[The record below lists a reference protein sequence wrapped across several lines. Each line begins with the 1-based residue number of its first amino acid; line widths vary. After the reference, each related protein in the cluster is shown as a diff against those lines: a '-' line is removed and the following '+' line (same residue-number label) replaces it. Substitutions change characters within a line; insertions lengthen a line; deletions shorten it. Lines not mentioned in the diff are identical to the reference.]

1 MVQTFL
7 IGATSRFS
15 ALRWTAP
22 GISGPYLTTG
32 VDGVNLNMWTK
43 LNGQFEQ
50 QGNTNVYEMVAYFS
64 THMVLYAGDLLA
76 TGTAPGFGKN
86 RLMAVGDVLECG
98 IEHLALSGTRSEHS
112 SPSAA
117 ASSRSKSARPRGGP
131 AGALRGRRRRA
142 RRRDRRRTAASR
154 PAGARSPR
162 GSGGSSR
169 SRASET
175 A

>member
-1 MVQTFL
+1 MVQTFI

-50 QGNTNVYEMVAYFS
+50 QGNTKHGQLYEMVAYFS

-98 IEHLALSGTRSEHS
+98 IEHL
-112 SPSAA
+112 
-117 ASSRSKSARPRGGP
+117 
-131 AGALRGRRRRA
+131 GAQRHEIRA
-142 RRRDRRRTAASR
+142 
-154 PAGARSPR
+154 
-162 GSGGSSR
+162 
-169 SRASET
+169 
-175 A
+175 

>member
-1 MVQTFL
+1 MVQTFI

-22 GISGPYLTTG
+22 GISGPYLTTS

-50 QGNTNVYEMVAYFS
+50 QGNTNNMLFSVYEMVAYFS

-98 IEHLALSGTRSEHS
+98 IEHLGAQRHEIRAYLAYSGRFQSVKI
-112 SPSAA
+112 SPSSSRTGGRATRPAA
-117 ASSRSKSARPRGGP
+117 ARVASGSPPNSGKPP
-131 AGALRGRRRRA
+131 GRRTFTA
-142 RRRDRRRTAASR
+142 RLRWKQS
-154 PAGARSPR
+154 
-162 GSGGSSR
+162 
-169 SRASET
+169 
-175 A
+175 

>member
-1 MVQTFL
+1 MVQTFI

-76 TGTAPGFGKN
+76 TGTA
-86 RLMAVGDVLECG
+86 
-98 IEHLALSGTRSEHS
+98 
-112 SPSAA
+112 
-117 ASSRSKSARPRGGP
+117 
-131 AGALRGRRRRA
+131 RA
-142 RRRDRRRTAASR
+142 RLRQEPVDGGWRCARMQHRAL
-154 PAGARSPR
+154 GAQRHEI
-162 GSGGSSR
+162 
-169 SRASET
+169 RA
-175 A
+175 